1 MLTDNADC
9 SQFHHF
15 TGLEVYHA
23 GVENYAFNTLK
34 AVQIYGPGVTFLPHF
49 VRFDQVHIE
58 GLRGQS
64 IEEKCE
70 LFVTRLTP
78 LKAALGGS
86 HVNFYGTIDQ
96 EHPDCFRDPTHL
108 LSFLRN
114 QFLPLFGTS
123 RRYDFRF
130 RFGKVEETEI
140 AVTNLISHT
149 LELPQIIHCSGVLIN
164 AFFNNQLHPP
174 PVQIRLPVDAIAN
187 WLNQNPNETSA
198 EKQQERRLQLNLHC
212 RIQNG
217 QELCD
222 HVKKVCFYV
231 YFFEVS
237 VSFIKYTIL
246 IYKI

>member
-70 LFVTRLTP
+70 LFVTRFTP
-78 LKAALGGS
+78 LKAVLGGS
-86 HVNFYGTIDQ
+86 HVSFGGTIDQ

-108 LSFLRN
+108 LTFLRN
-114 QFLPLFGTS
+114 QFLPLFGTF

-130 RFGKVEETEI
+130 SFGPLFEWEADATAEDS
-140 AVTNLISHT
+140 VTNFISHT
-149 LELPQIIHCSGVLIN
+149 LELPQIIHSSGVVIY
-164 AFFNNQLHPP
+164 AFSNNQLYPP
-174 PVQIRLPVDAIAN
+174 PVQIRLPIDAISN
-187 WLNQNPNETSA
+187 WLNQKPNG
-198 EKQQERRLQLNLHC
+198 KQQDRLLQINLPC
-212 RIQNG
+212 RIQNAR
-217 QELCD
+217 ELCD
-222 HVKKVCFYV
+222 HMKKVYFYIH
-231 YFFEVS
+231 F
-237 VSFIKYTIL
+237 SF
-246 IYKI
+246 